1 MGLIPSGNGFI
12 IKLTKDPCAT
22 QYPAGSVEKTRR
34 NDYANQ
40 TIVVLHRGGDIEHLD
55 LVRITKFSR
64 KNNKN

>member
-1 MGLIPSGNGFI
+1 M
-12 IKLTKDPCAT
+12 KLTNDPHAT

-40 TIVVLHRGGDIEHLD
+40 TIVVLHRGGIEHLD

>member
-1 MGLIPSGNGFI
+1 M
-12 IKLTKDPCAT
+12 KLTNDPHAT

-40 TIVVLHRGGDIEHLD
+40 TIVVLHSGWGIEHLD

>member
-1 MGLIPSGNGFI
+1 M
-12 IKLTKDPCAT
+12 KLTNDPHAT
-22 QYPAGSVEKTRR
+22 QYSAGSVEKTRR

-40 TIVVLHRGGDIEHLD
+40 TIVVLHRGGIEHLD